1 MSKTVP
7 HLSCALVILTIMASA
22 AQAEEPTYRF
32 RYQFHP
38 GETLRWDVVHRT
50 QTRTTISGK
59 TERAETFS
67 KSIKIW
73 RVKDAQPDGTATF
86 EYSIEKVQM
95 RQEIGDFPEVCYNSE
110 SDEVPPG
117 PFKNIADSVG
127 VILSTITLD
136 SRGKLI
142 KRNRHPVMET
152 AQMQRQITVALPE
165 EAIPVGHV
173 WSKPQDIEV
182 PLPGGGVRK
191 IKARQT
197 FTLEN
202 VKTGV
207 ATIRFATQIL
217 TPINDPAIESQLI
230 QRQSAGRIRFDID
243 AGRILEQQMDVD
255 KGVVGF
261 RGPASSVHYLNRF
274 TEKLLPTPT
283 KTASRQ

>member
-1 MSKTVP
+1 M
-7 HLSCALVILTIMASA
+7 
-22 AQAEEPTYRF
+22 
-32 RYQFHP
+32 
-38 GETLRWDVVHRT
+38 HRT
-50 QTRTTISGK
+50 QTRTTITGK

-67 KSIKIW
+67 KSIKVW
-73 RVKDAQPDGTATF
+73 RVKDAQPGGTATF

-95 RQEIGDFPEVCYNSE
+95 RQEIGDFPEVRYNSE
-110 SDEVPPG
+110 TDEVPPG

-127 VILSTITLD
+127 VILSTITID
-136 SRGKLI
+136 DRGKVI
-142 KRNRHPVMET
+142 ERTRNPVMKAAGKEG
-152 AQMQRQITVALPE
+152 QITIALPE

-230 QRQSAGRIRFDID
+230 QRESAGRIRFDID
-243 AGRILEQQMDVD
+243 AGRVLEQQMDID

-274 TEKLLPTPT
+274 TEKLLPVVT
-283 KTASRQ
+283 KTAARR